1 MHQPLVDSRWMWL
14 ALFVLVVGCGAGA
27 LDNPADSTDPVDA
40 ADTLEPLPAPPPAA
54 DPVPAEL
61 PPIVARVNARA
72 ITSDELEQAVRSAE
86 IQAGQ
91 ALPTQFR
98 DQVYRSLLD
107 RLVSFHLLLQEST
120 ALSLSTDD
128 AAVEARIEVIRS
140 GFASDDA
147 FVTQLSSWET
157 TLEILREETRRDLL
171 VERVLESEVM
181 PGIEVDIETIRE
193 FYEQHSAQFTEGG
206 GVRAR
211 HLLISISPNASD
223 QEKADARDR
232 ADRLRGE
239 AEDGADFGE
248 LARTHSDDQ
257 GSAANDGDL
266 GLVVRGQTVPDFE
279 AALFALEPGALSEVI
294 ETPFGMHV
302 IQMVEREPARTEP
315 FVEASDQIRE
325 FLLQQEQQARTAA
338 FIEELKAKSTIEIL
352 I

>member
-1 MHQPLVDSRWMWL
+1 MGDH
-14 ALFVLVVGCGAGA
+14 
-27 LDNPADSTDPVDA
+27 
-40 ADTLEPLPAPPPAA
+40 
-54 DPVPAEL
+54 
-61 PPIVARVNARA
+61 
-72 ITSDELEQAVRSAE
+72 
-86 IQAGQ
+86 
-91 ALPTQFR
+91 
-98 DQVYRSLLD
+98 
-107 RLVSFHLLLQEST
+107 
-120 ALSLSTDD
+120 
-128 AAVEARIEVIRS
+128 
-140 GFASDDA
+140 
-147 FVTQLSSWET
+147 
-157 TLEILREETRRDLL
+157 LEILREETRRDLL

-193 FYEQHSAQFTEGG
+193 FYEQHSEQFTEGG

-211 HLLISISPNASD
+211 HILIGISPDASD
-223 QEKADARDR
+223 QERADARDR

-248 LARTHSDDQ
+248 LARTHSDDP

-266 GLVVRGQTVPDFE
+266 GLVVRGQTIPDFE

-302 IQMVEREPARTEP
+302 IQMVEREPARTAP

-325 FLLQQEQQARTAA
+325 FLMQQEQQARTAA